1 MSGLLSLRD
10 NKEQVRAKSSMRPA
24 NSFKSPNLERPLHT
38 LGVVSGV
45 GLNLL
50 LSGNAPGT
58 EGFFRFNPVPAVC
71 FGV

>member
-1 MSGLLSLRD
+1 
-10 NKEQVRAKSSMRPA
+10 MRPA